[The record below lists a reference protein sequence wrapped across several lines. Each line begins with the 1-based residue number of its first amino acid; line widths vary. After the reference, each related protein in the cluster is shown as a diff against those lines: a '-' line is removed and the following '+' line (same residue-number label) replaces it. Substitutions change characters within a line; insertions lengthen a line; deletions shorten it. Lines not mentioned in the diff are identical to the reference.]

1 MLLERLI
8 PARVKNPL
16 KIRGAARSQLR
27 SLGLRVPGLRLRTTS
42 EIDCVHEAHLVRR
55 KGGYDALVALRGPA
69 VARTPL
75 SHMLATYV
83 HWFDRADPRISRI
96 AVDCSDGEWPGG
108 ARFTYSTTSDAVIPV
123 PDAHFFRARGYADT
137 DRAAEG
143 APDWDD
149 REDDIIWRG
158 GLNNLGFLSTDPAF
172 EDHPGVMQRARLA
185 LKCKRIDGVDMRFV
199 DSKWG
204 ARSGKLREAGLLAA
218 RIPAHHWCN
227 RKYAIDIDG
236 YTNAWSNLME
246 RLKMGC
252 CVLKI
257 ASPFGFRQWYY
268 DRLIPW
274 EHYVPVA
281 ADMSDLEERID
292 WMRSTPA
299 RAREIAAAGQALAR
313 AMTFDSEREVAA
325 ALISEHA

>member
-16 KIRGAARSQLR
+16 KIRAEARSQLR
-27 SLGLRVPGLRLRTTS
+27 SLDLRVPGLRIRTTS
-42 EIDCVHEAHLVRR
+42 DIDCTTEVHLERR
-55 KGGYDALVALRGPA
+55 KGGYDALVGLRAPIISRLGL
-69 VARTPL
+69 RDKL
-75 SHMLATYV
+75 GTYV
-83 HWFDRADPRISRI
+83 HWFDRADPRIPRI
-96 AVDCSDGEWPGG
+96 AVDCSDGEKPGA
-108 ARFTYSTTSDAVIPV
+108 ARFTYSTNSDAVIPV
-123 PDAHFFRARGYADT
+123 PDAHFFLARGYEAT
-137 DRAAEG
+137 DRAADG

-149 REDDIIWRG
+149 RKDGIIWRG
-158 GLNNLGFLSTDPAF
+158 TLNNMGYLSTDPAF

-185 LKCKRIDGVDMRFV
+185 LKCKRIPGVDMRFV
-199 DSKWG
+199 DALWG
-204 ARSGKLREAGLLAA
+204 ARFGKLREAGLLADP
-218 RIPAHHWCN
+218 IPAHEWCN

-236 YTNAWSNLME
+236 FTNAWSNLME

-274 EHYVPVA
+274 EHYMPVA

-292 WMRSTPA
+292 WMRSTPT

-313 AMTFDSEREVAA
+313 ALTFDSEREVAA